1 MKKTIFLIIL
11 ACILGI
17 GITASYDCVQLNA
30 KTVSRKNRVLLNH
43 KYLILNK
50 YEKKKLRALIL
61 GSKLRK
67 KVVWKTSNR
76 KVVEVNPNG
85 VVTAKRKGR
94 AKITAWAG
102 KSKAVCSVKVLG
114 KKLHSDKEVFVTEKP
129 GTGKV
134 DIYKPT
140 PNEGTLATKAPAVN
154 PTATPNEGSHA
165 TKAPAV
171 NPAAT
176 PNEGSHATKAPVVNP
191 TATPNEGTLA
201 TKAPVESPTATPNEG
216 SLATKAP
223 VESPTA
229 TPNEGTLAT
238 KSPVESPTA
247 DPVASCD
254 GEWGVMYGKFKTYT
268 VDGEYVTGLCRI
280 DGKLYYFKG
289 NGCLLVKRTD
299 GTDISN
305 IEGTDYYHFD
315 DDSIELLS
323 EHTGIVK
330 IYAHKWL
337 FVNGVKTSGWYKDN
351 GDIYYANDKGRIVT
365 GEQKIQDIMCYFDSE
380 GKFISS
386 DEEVDMSNKKPTI
399 HLSVPEYSATKCN
412 ITADE
417 WNDKTTYGWN
427 LGNALSSVYGEW
439 DKTTDEYINQEEM
452 WGQPKTCLELIEY
465 VKSQGFNSIRIPVT
479 FFRNTYMDANGKYHV
494 NEQWLGRVAEV
505 VEMCLRNDMT
515 VYIVPMCDSLNG
527 SYKDAPIVLGQDD
540 EAMENVYNYCRCI
553 WEEIAERFKGFDGR
567 LAFESYNEV
576 WIKGYG
582 KTVYTKTGHE
592 QMNKLNQIFVD
603 AVRSTGGAN
612 SDRVLILASYG
623 HEYDYGALN
632 DFVLPNDSAKDRL
645 IVSVHEY
652 ADAFDWQLE
661 SIMRQLS
668 DFEERIGVPVMVNEW
683 GYSDYATRY
692 NYELQKAAYANYS
705 YYSNKYGIK
714 SYVWD
719 NGGLNNF
726 GIINRNNYN
735 HSDGELLYAITHPK
749 EHRAK
754 EMVVIRDV
762 NDPNMNLEHRLSKDP
777 YISGIEYHP
786 WWGFLS
792 VGAKEHGYVIPKGTK
807 QFQASILKHTTDLKA
822 IRFET
827 YSCRFYDENDNYVGG
842 ASWKNNGILVNVPSE
857 AKYVRV
863 LCYNQFEECKPEQ
876 IAKWFE
882 DGELAFYMAFY
893 DI

>member
-1 MKKTIFLIIL
+1 MQYLSRFACLSKPFVIQFENRNKIEVCMEDLLKLREEIDIIDNEIVSLYEKRMKIAEGVARFKIETGKKVFDREREVSKLNTLSAKATSDFTKVGIIEL
-11 ACILGI
+11 FEHIMA
-17 GITASYDCVQLNA
+17 
-30 KTVSRKNRVLLNH
+30 VSRKKQYQLLTESG
-43 KYLILNK
+43 L
-50 YEKKKLRALIL
+50 
-61 GSKLRK
+61 
-67 KVVWKTSNR
+67 
-76 KVVEVNPNG
+76 VEVPELE
-85 VVTAKRKGR
+85 
-94 AKITAWAG
+94 
-102 KSKAVCSVKVLG
+102 SV
-114 KKLHSDKEVFVTEKP
+114 
-129 GTGKV
+129 
-134 DIYKPT
+134 
-140 PNEGTLATKAPAVN
+140 
-154 PTATPNEGSHA
+154 
-165 TKAPAV
+165 
-171 NPAAT
+171 
-176 PNEGSHATKAPVVNP
+176 
-191 TATPNEGTLA
+191 
-201 TKAPVESPTATPNEG
+201 
-216 SLATKAP
+216 
-223 VESPTA
+223 
-229 TPNEGTLAT
+229 
-238 KSPVESPTA
+238 
-247 DPVASCD
+247 
-254 GEWGVMYGKFKTYT
+254 
-268 VDGEYVTGLCRI
+268 
-280 DGKLYYFKG
+280 
-289 NGCLLVKRTD
+289 
-299 GTDISN
+299 
-305 IEGTDYYHFD
+305 
-315 DDSIELLS
+315 
-323 EHTGIVK
+323 
-330 IYAHKWL
+330 
-337 FVNGVKTSGWYKDN
+337 
-351 GDIYYANDKGRIVT
+351 
-365 GEQKIQDIMCYFDSE
+365 
-380 GKFISS
+380 
-386 DEEVDMSNKKPTI
+386 
-399 HLSVPEYSATKCN
+399 
-412 ITADE
+412 
-417 WNDKTTYGWN
+417 
-427 LGNALSSVYGEW
+427 
-439 DKTTDEYINQEEM
+439 
-452 WGQPKTCLELIEY
+452 
-465 VKSQGFNSIRIPVT
+465 
-479 FFRNTYMDANGKYHV
+479 
-494 NEQWLGRVAEV
+494 
-505 VEMCLRNDMT
+505 
-515 VYIVPMCDSLNG
+515 
-527 SYKDAPIVLGQDD
+527 
-540 EAMENVYNYCRCI
+540 
-553 WEEIAERFKGFDGR
+553 
-567 LAFESYNEV
+567 
-576 WIKGYG
+576 
-582 KTVYTKTGHE
+582 
-592 QMNKLNQIFVD
+592 
-603 AVRSTGGAN
+603 
-612 SDRVLILASYG
+612 
-623 HEYDYGALN
+623 N